1 MTMDFQYIKVDREE
15 RLLLLTI
22 NRPEVMNAI
31 SPAASHEM
39 AIALDQ
45 FEADDD
51 LWVAIITGA
60 GGDAFCAGGD
70 ISIMAEARTDAD
82 YQMPASGYGGMTN
95 RTSCDK
101 PIIAAVNGICFGG
114 GFEVA
119 LACDVIIAA
128 EHAVFGLPEPKIGI
142 AAVATGMHRLA
153 RELGLKQALALLL
166 TGDSLDAKRAREL
179 GLVTEVVP
187 AEQVMAAARNMAD
200 KIMRCA
206 PLAVRATKQCVL
218 RGLDYAGVP
227 AAQHAQEQGAFPALQ
242 TMLQSED
249 TREGLN
255 AFLEKRR
262 PNWQGR

>member
-1 MTMDFQYIKVDREE
+1 MTQNYEYIKVARQDR
-15 RLLLLTI
+15 LFILTI

-39 AIALDQ
+39 AAAIDD

-60 GGDAFCAGGD
+60 GKTAFCAGGD
-70 ISIMAEARTDAD
+70 ISVMAEARTEAD
-82 YQMPASGYGGMTN
+82 YQMPSTGYGGMTN

-128 EHAVFGLPEPKIGI
+128 ENALFGLPEPKIGT
-142 AAVATGMHRLA
+142 AAVATGMHRLV
-153 RELGLKQALALLL
+153 REIGLKPALALLL
-166 TGDSLDAKRAREL
+166 TGDSFDANRAKAL
-179 GLVTEVVP
+179 GLVTDVVSADEVLDT
-187 AEQVMAAARNMAD
+187 AIAMANR
-200 KIMRCA
+200 IMRCA

-227 AAQHAQEQGAFPALQ
+227 EAQRAQEQGVFPAIK
-242 TMLQSED
+242 TMFESED
-249 TREGLN
+249 IQEGLN

-262 PNWQGR
+262 PHWQAR

>member
-1 MTMDFQYIKVDREE
+1 MPMNYQHIKVERDG

-39 AIALDQ
+39 AAALDE
-45 FEADDD
+45 FEADED
-51 LWVAIITGA
+51 LWLAIITGA
-60 GGDAFCAGGD
+60 GSDAFCAGGD
-70 ISIMAEARTDAD
+70 ISVMAEARTETD
-82 YQMPASGYGGMTN
+82 YQMPPSGYGGMTN

-119 LACDVIIAA
+119 LACDIIIAA

-153 RELGLKQALALLL
+153 RELGLKPAMALLL
-166 TGDSLDAKRAREL
+166 TGDSIDASRAREL
-179 GLVTEVVP
+179 GLVAQVVP
-187 AEQVMAAARNMAD
+187 ADELMAAARSMAEG
-200 KIMRCA
+200 ILRCA

-227 AAQHAQEQGAFPALQ
+227 AAQRAQEQGAFPALK

-249 TREGLN
+249 TREGLK